1 MWLNLF
7 MDDYF
12 NNIVKDKLKI
22 VYLIILEKIKT
33 CKFSTNGHILY
44 NGNNIVKCL
53 MIKLLNSQRL

>member
-1 MWLNLF
+1 

-22 VYLIILEKIKT
+22 VYLIILEKLKT
-33 CKFSTNGHILY
+33 CNFSTNGHILY

-53 MIKLLNSQRL
+53 MIKLLNSQRF